1 MAPGSTREP
10 AAVSAFTGEGGPHDL
25 IGFHRS
31 DVPISDGSSDEWWQ
45 RLSGGVDG
53 F

>member
-1 MAPGSTREP
+1 VLTTVGLILGAIWSGTTR
-10 AAVSAFTGEGGPHDL
+10 SN
-25 IGFHRS
+25 
-31 DVPISDGSSDEWWQ
+31 VPISDGSSDEWWQ